1 MFNVWYY
8 INSSFLSLIVVFE
21 SFNFD
26 CHTILRIAGGKIRG
40 GVNEEGITYYNNLI
54 NELLANGNV
63 KINFTIFQTI
73 N

>member
-1 MFNVWYY
+1 MQTPTF
-8 INSSFLSLIVVFE
+8 ISFLNRSFRV

-73 N
+73 TN